1 MAEIKIA
8 YAASAALTWSG
19 AIASSSTV
27 GRESNA
33 IDNTSTLYDDIKL
46 SILITFP
53 NSAPANDKTV
63 YILAGGYDSTNGYD
77 GSGQLTGS
85 DAAITLDGAIDS
97 VPHAFKQLGAFWMVQ
112 NKTRVFT
119 IGSVASA
126 FGGVLPP
133 KVGFVVIN
141 YSGQTLTTFT
151 ARYQGITYTVL

>member
-8 YAASAALTWSG
+8 YSASAALTWSG
-19 AIASSSTV
+19 AIGSSSTV

-46 SILITFP
+46 SISIVYP

-77 GSGQLTGS
+77 GSPALTGS
-85 DAAITLDGAIDS
+85 DAGLTLDGAIDS
-97 VPHAFKQLGAFWMVQ
+97 VPHAFKSLGAFFMVQ

-119 IGSVASA
+119 IPSVASA

-133 KVGFVVIN
+133 KVGFLLIN
-141 YSGQTLTTFT
+141 YSGQTITTFT
-151 ARYQGITYTVL
+151 CRWQGITYTVS